1 MEGIPSPLPIT
12 PIGRIHSPH
21 QDPGAAPIQ
30 PRFARGIRGRVE
42 VFEPFAAGL
51 EDIEG
56 FSHLFLVYRLH
67 QAEPA
72 KLTVVP
78 FMDDRARGI
87 FATRHPARPNA
98 LGLSLVRLVGREG
111 RWLEVE
117 DLDVLD
123 DTPLLDL
130 KPYYPA
136 FDAPEGE
143 VRAGWLEGIPE
154 AVAEVRGRRGDVPKR

>member
-1 MEGIPSPLPIT
+1 
-12 PIGRIHSPH
+12 
-21 QDPGAAPIQ
+21 
-30 PRFARGIRGRVE
+30 VE
-42 VFEPFAAGL
+42 VFEAYEAGL
-51 EDIEG
+51 ADLEG
-56 FSHLFLVYRLH
+56 FSHLFLIYHLH
-67 QAEPA
+67 RAGLPA
-72 KLTVVP
+72 LTVVP

-98 LGLSLVRLVGREG
+98 LGLSLVRLVGRAG

-123 DTPLLDL
+123 GTPLLDL

-143 VRAGWLEGIPE
+143 VRAGWLEGVPE
-154 AVAEVRGRRGDVPKR
+154 AVAEVRGRRENVSKR

>member
-1 MEGIPSPLPIT
+1 
-12 PIGRIHSPH
+12 
-21 QDPGAAPIQ
+21 
-30 PRFARGIRGRVE
+30 
-42 VFEPFAAGL
+42 
-51 EDIEG
+51 
-56 FSHLFLVYRLH
+56 
-67 QAEPA
+67 
-72 KLTVVP
+72 
-78 FMDDRARGI
+78 MDDRARGI

>member
-1 MEGIPSPLPIT
+1 MRLVPV
-12 PIGRIHSPH
+12 GRIHSPH
-21 QDPGAAPIQ
+21 QDPGATPIQ
-30 PRFARGIRGRVE
+30 PRFARGVRGRVE
-42 VFEPFAAGL
+42 VFEAYEAGL
-51 EDIEG
+51 ADLEG
-56 FSHLFLVYRLH
+56 FSHLFLIYVLH
-67 QAEPA
+67 RAAPPA
-72 KLTVVP
+72 LTVVP
-78 FMDDRARGI
+78 FMDDRPRGI

-123 DTPLLDL
+123 GTPLLDL

-143 VRAGWLEGIPE
+143 VRAGWLEGVPE
-154 AVAEVRGRRGDVPKR
+154 AVAEVRGRRGDVSKR